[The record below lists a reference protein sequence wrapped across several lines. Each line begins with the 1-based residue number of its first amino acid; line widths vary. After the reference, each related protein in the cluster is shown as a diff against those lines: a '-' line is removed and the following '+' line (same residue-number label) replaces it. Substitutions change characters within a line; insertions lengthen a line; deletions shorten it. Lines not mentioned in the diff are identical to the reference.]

1 MEAEEEDEEAVAAV
15 AAVAGTNCAVSCVA
29 FKFAFVD
36 CRLATEGGGCHLVI
50 NRGDK

>member
-1 MEAEEEDEEAVAAV
+1 MEEAREAEE
-15 AAVAGTNCAVSCVA
+15 AVAGTNCAVRCVA

-50 NRGDK
+50 NRGDM